1 MSDVLLVTFS
11 EMPDGEPEGH
21 LVVEELAAR
30 GLSAAWASWDDLE
43 VDWSAA
49 RLVAVRSTWDYELR
63 RKQFLDWAREVEAVT
78 RLVSSA
84 KVVAWNTDKI
94 YLLDLVEAGLPV
106 VPTLAAEDESEL
118 PPAIAAFETAVVKP
132 RVRAGGR
139 GVVVFDG
146 QPGGPEGLDESQLDI
161 GPWVVQPLVESV
173 RTEGETSVFVLGGQ
187 VVSQVRKLADGR
199 GDPRPRGVRRSHGG
213 RRGDPG
219 GPRPGAADR
228 LGGRRGPGPGSA
240 LRAGRPDA
248 DARRGPRPERAG
260 GGRARVV
267 PRPGAGQ
274 RGGIRRG
281 RGRAA
286 SRPHDVRGRRAV
298 SVMTPLLRPK
308 PRRTHEVNSG

>member
-1 MSDVLLVTFS
+1 MTEVLLATCP
-11 EMPDGEPEGH
+11 ELPQGEPGGH

-49 RLVAVRSTWDYELR
+49 RLVAVRSTWDYEFR

-78 RLVSSA
+78 RLVSSS
-84 KVVAWNTDKI
+84 KVLAWNTDKI

-132 RVRAGGR
+132 RVGAGGR

-173 RTEGETSVFVLGGQ
+173 RTEGETSVFVIGGQ
-187 VVSQVRKLADGR
+187 VVSQVRK
-199 GDPRPRGVRRSHGG
+199 RPGGEEIRVHESYGG
-213 RRGDPG
+213 RTD
-219 GPRPGAADR
+219 AVEVTQEAQA
-228 LGGRRGPGPGSA
+228 LA
-240 LRAGRPDA
+240 LRTIAVAEGVLGAPLSY
-248 DARRGPRPERAG
+248 
-260 GGRARVV
+260 ARVDMMRMPDGQLALSELEAAEPGLYLDHV
-267 PRPGAGQ
+267 PDNAAAYADVLAGLL
-274 RGGIRRG
+274 GVPTTK
-281 RGRAA
+281 AA
-286 SRPHDVRGRRAV
+286 GERCR
-298 SVMTPLLRPK
+298 
-308 PRRTHEVNSG
+308 